1 MSGKKAIKKIKWSSK
16 ERIKNEP
23 EKLTERKKEKQLK
36 KEMNGKESKKGQ
48 IKKSKLVKVFQIN
61 IR

>member
-1 MSGKKAIKKIKWSSK
+1 MSGKKAIRKIKWHCK

-48 IKKSKLVKVFQIN
+48 IKKVN
-61 IR
+61 